1 MPRGIPNAKRDE
13 TGMRYTMFNV
23 PLVSVT
29 VLTGTRLKCLIRY
42 RPNPKHMSTTY
53 LKSET
58 QTLWARNASRKGKAI
73 EENPLPDT
81 RSESLNCTRFR
92 AI

>member
-29 VLTGTRLKCLIRY
+29 SPLTGARLKYLIQY

-58 QTLWARNASRKGKAI
+58 QTLWTRNASRKGKAI
-73 EENPLPDT
+73 EENLLLDT
-81 RSESLNCTRFR
+81 RSVTQLY
-92 AI
+92 